1 MGSKW
6 RIDQVET
13 ENSKDATK
21 PIRGREV
28 SALLNPRPA
37 VLVTCCDAEGKPN
50 VFSLA
55 WHTPLS
61 HVPLLMGISVAR
73 AHLSHALIEL
83 TGEFV
88 VNIVSTAYRDAV
100 ELCGQ
105 VSGRECDKLSLAGL
119 SVEPARYVRPPLI
132 AGALGTLECR
142 VVHLLVCGDHTFFIG
157 EVLAASARSECFGDA
172 WQPSLGDVLL
182 CLQRDRF
189 GRFSKMEE
197 P

>member
-1 MGSKW
+1 M
-6 RIDQVET
+6 ET
-13 ENSKDATK
+13 KNRPDASK
-21 PIRGREV
+21 PIRGREI

-37 VLVTCCDAEGKPN
+37 VLVTCCDAKGKPN
-50 VFSLA
+50 VLSLA

-61 HVPLLMGISVAR
+61 HNPTLLGISVAR
-73 AHLSHALIEL
+73 AHFSHALIEL

-88 VNIVSTAYRDAV
+88 INIVSTDYLDAV
-100 ELCGQ
+100 ELCGR
-105 VSGRECDKLSLAGL
+105 VSGLECDKLALAGL
-119 SVEPARYVRPPLI
+119 SVEPARFVRPPLI

-157 EVLAASARSECFGDA
+157 EVLAASARSECFSDA
-172 WQPSLGDVLL
+172 WQPPLGDVLL